1 MKIATFTVVLVL
13 GLSSI
18 VHADIFEIVITGE
31 VEFNQINPANSILG
45 DVNSGDIVEIFFE
58 VDSDNFVDSMTFP
71 TRGYEIIQ
79 DSFSMTMGAVTVGLQ
94 NPFPGTEAPFFV
106 LRNDDPAVDG
116 FLLASSPDV
125 AFPNG
130 VPLDEAG
137 AFGNFRAVYGTTY
150 GGDTLSSLNIAD
162 AVGFYDFTGLSVFSM
177 VISDG
182 PFEPMGMIF
191 TNMTISPSGAV
202 PEPSSAVLALLTLGL
217 ATLRRHRKTF
227 I

>member
-1 MKIATFTVVLVL
+1 MKIAALAVALIV
-13 GLSSI
+13 GLSS
-18 VHADIFEIVITGE
+18 VVQADIFEVVITGE
-31 VEFNQINPANSILG
+31 VEFNQIDPGNSILG
-45 DVNSGDIVEIFFE
+45 DVNPGDSVEIFFE

-79 DSFSMTMGAVTVGLQ
+79 ASFSMTMGAVTVGLQ
-94 NPFPGTEAPFFV
+94 DPFPGTETPFFV

-125 AFPNG
+125 AFANG

-137 AFGNFRAVYGTTY
+137 GFGNFRAVYATTY
-150 GGDTLSSLNIAD
+150 GEDTLSSLNIAD

-177 VISDG
+177 TITDG

-191 TNMTISPSGAV
+191 TNMTITPAGAV
-202 PEPSSAVLALLTLGL
+202 PEPSSVVVALLTLGL
-217 ATLRRHRKTF
+217 ATIRRRR
-227 I
+227 